1 MPHSLPPLRIIL
13 VRHGQ
18 TDHNKAGIIQGQTD
32 IPLNDEGRR
41 QARDCGNK
49 IRGILNGR
57 SESPAVDRDISG
69 SDRSRNGPTDTNRS
83 NDTNTETPNDTNTS
97 NDTNALNDTPGDA
110 PNTDWDPRNPFNG
123 PISAVYTS
131 DLKRCVETTD
141 IILEAAGIDIKA
153 SRTPLLRERFM
164 GELENKPAAEGR
176 QRCREENRHW
186 DSFGESNVHMVE
198 RLSKQWD
205 TIVSRGLEE
214 QQGTVLVLTHGGC
227 ITRFTN
233 YLVNEMQPEPFA
245 LSSLISVETLRSPQ
259 NTSFT
264 VFDIDRNTFQGTLQV
279 FADISHLDGVEK
291 RVFNADEHV
300 PGRW

>member
-41 QARDCGNK
+41 QARDCGKK
-49 IRGILNGR
+49 IREVLEGAEPLPAPSEVSSGR
-57 SESPAVDRDISG
+57 DRTTIGGVPVSG
-69 SDRSRNGPTDTNRS
+69 AEVTQTQPQDTN
-83 NDTNTETPNDTNTS
+83 P
-97 NDTNALNDTPGDA
+97 
-110 PNTDWDPRNPFNG
+110 DWNPSNPFNG
-123 PISAVYTS
+123 PISAIYTS

-141 IILEAAGIDIKA
+141 IILKEAGIDTKA
-153 SRTPLLRERFM
+153 SRTPLLRERYM

-176 QRCREENRHW
+176 QRCRDENRHW
-186 DSFGESNVHMVE
+186 DSFGESNAHMVE

-205 TIVSRGLEE
+205 TIVTRGLEE
-214 QQGTVLVLTHGGC
+214 QHGTVLVVTHGGC
-227 ITRFTN
+227 ITRFAN
-233 YLVNEMQPEPFA
+233 YLVNELQPEPFA

-264 VFDIDRNTFQGTLQV
+264 VFDIDRNTFQGTLQA
-279 FADISHLDGVEK
+279 FADIGHLIGVEK
-291 RVFNADEHV
+291 RAYNPDENV

>member
-1 MPHSLPPLRIIL
+1 MFVTNSTMPHSLPPLRIIL

-41 QARDCGNK
+41 QARDCGKK
-49 IRGILNGR
+49 IREVLEGLGEAAPVERASPGI
-57 SESPAVDRDISG
+57 DRTTIG
-69 SDRSRNGPTDTNRS
+69 GNTNADVS
-83 NDTNTETPNDTNTS
+83 
-97 NDTNALNDTPGDA
+97 DTNADTNAD
-110 PNTDWDPRNPFNG
+110 PNTDCDWNPSNPFNG

-141 IILEAAGIDIKA
+141 IMLQAAGIDTKA
-153 SRTPLLRERFM
+153 SKTPLLRERYM

-176 QRCREENRHW
+176 QRCRDENRHW
-186 DSFGESNVHMVE
+186 DSFGESNAHMVE

-214 QQGTVLVLTHGGC
+214 QHGTVLVVTHGGC
-227 ITRFTN
+227 ITRFSN
-233 YLVNEMQPEPFA
+233 FLVNELQPEPFA
-245 LSSLISVETLRSPQ
+245 ISKLISVETLRSPQ

-264 VFDIDRNTFQGTLQV
+264 VFDIDRGTFQGTLQV
-279 FADISHLDGVEK
+279 FADIGHLVGVEK
-291 RVFNADEHV
+291 RAFNADEHV

>member
-41 QARDCGNK
+41 QARDCGKK
-49 IRGILNGR
+49 IREVLAGFGDSVGADLDFSDSVGDT
-57 SESPAVDRDISG
+57 DRDSN
-69 SDRSRNGPTDTNRS
+69 SNRLSTPT
-83 NDTNTETPNDTNTS
+83 
-97 NDTNALNDTPGDA
+97 AA
-110 PNTDWDPRNPFNG
+110 PTTDWNPKNPFNG

-141 IILEAAGIDIKA
+141 ILLATAGIDTKA
-153 SRTPLLRERFM
+153 ARTPLLRERYM
-164 GELENKPAAEGR
+164 GELENKPAVEGR
-176 QRCREENRHW
+176 QRCRDENRHW
-186 DSFGESNVHMVE
+186 DSFGESNTHMVE

-214 QQGTVLVLTHGGC
+214 RQGTVLVVTHGGC

-233 YLVNEMQPEPFA
+233 YLVNELQPEPFA
-245 LSSLISVETLRSPQ
+245 LSSLISVDSLRSPQ

-279 FADISHLDGVEK
+279 FADIAHLDGVEK
-291 RVFNADEHV
+291 RVSNPDEYV

>member
-41 QARDCGNK
+41 QAKDCGKK
-49 IRGILNGR
+49 IREVLEGTG
-57 SESPAVDRDISG
+57 EV
-69 SDRSRNGPTDTNRS
+69 
-83 NDTNTETPNDTNTS
+83 
-97 NDTNALNDTPGDA
+97 DTNADS
-110 PNTDWDPRNPFNG
+110 NTNADSTNVSDNPDWNPSNPFNG

-141 IILEAAGIDIKA
+141 IMLEAAGIDTKA
-153 SRTPLLRERFM
+153 SKTPLLRERYM

-176 QRCREENRHW
+176 QRCRDENRHW
-186 DSFGESNVHMVE
+186 DSFGESNAHMVE

-214 QQGTVLVLTHGGC
+214 QHGTVLVVTHGGC
-227 ITRFTN
+227 ITRFSN
-233 YLVNEMQPEPFA
+233 FLVNELQPEPFA
-245 LSSLISVETLRSPQ
+245 LSKLISVDTLRSPQ

-264 VFDIDRNTFQGTLQV
+264 VFDIDRGTFQGTLQV
-279 FADISHLDGVEK
+279 FADIGHLVGVEK
-291 RVFNADEHV
+291 RVYNPDENV